1 MDTVF
6 FTHHWAL
13 WAAAG
18 CAAIVVYAVV
28 ARLVDQSGS
37 GQLRQALKE
46 HRAAITQ
53 LRKARRQVRRAERR
67 VATLGKKAKQTK
79 PRVLAEAKDALQ
91 DAQALQKISDDRSQ
105 VTANHVRRVIYEE
118 FPPLR
123 HEKLRRRYLPED
135 VADNRP
141 FSFDS

>member
-1 MDTVF
+1 MDTPV
-6 FTHHWAL
+6 FTHYWAL

-28 ARLVDQSGS
+28 ARLIDQSGS

-46 HRAAITQ
+46 HRAAINE

-67 VATLGKKAKQTK
+67 VATLGKKAERTK
-79 PRVLAEAKDALQ
+79 PRVLTEAKESLQ
-91 DAQALQKISDDRSQ
+91 DARSLLKICDDRSQ
-105 VTANHVRRVIYEE
+105 VTANHVRRVIFEE
-118 FPPLR
+118 FPPVR
-123 HEKLRRRYLPED
+123 HETLRRRYLPED